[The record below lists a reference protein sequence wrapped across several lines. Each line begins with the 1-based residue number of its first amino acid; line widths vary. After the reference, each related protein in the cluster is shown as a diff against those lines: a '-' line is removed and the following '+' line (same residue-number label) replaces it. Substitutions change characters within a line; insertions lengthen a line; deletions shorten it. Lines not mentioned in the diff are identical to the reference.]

1 MKAGDLLEL
10 AGRNLRESVLRN
22 SLTTVGISVGVASL
36 VAMLSLGIGL
46 QQLAASRLAKS
57 GLFDSIYVTSGRR
70 MEGPGGRRQNRK
82 GPPPPLDEPTRQKM
96 ASFEGVAEVYPDVRF
111 PAELKLTTLNAPP
124 STTSVQ
130 SSDPRQSPTT
140 SSNSSKAESNG
151 NSPNADSTNGRE
163 YQLISGLPMSA
174 RQLETFDNMKGK
186 YFSASDAPEIILQA
200 DEARNL
206 SEKPEDLIGK
216 DIVLRYAS
224 RHLMKDAEAASAA
237 AAEYGAASEL
247 SVYAVTPNETKLKV
261 VGVVE
266 SKADAGIRGAG
277 SAGAYVPVDL
287 ALKLE
292 PMQMTQTRLAGDRD
306 PLANSYS
313 ALIVRAIRSSQV
325 EGIEDKVKQLGY
337 NTFSLLDATRSL
349 RRFFAI
355 LDLFLGIFGSLALAV
370 ASLGIINTLVMSI
383 LERRREIGI
392 MKAIGA
398 SDGDV
403 QKLFFAEAG
412 AMGVLGGSIGVLLGW
427 VIGRIINFGTRV
439 YMQRQQQFTPDD
451 VWLVPLWLVLGAIVF
466 SVVVSLLAGLYP
478 AARAARLDPVQ
489 ALRYD

>member
-1 MKAGDLLEL
+1 MKAGDLVEL

-46 QQLAASRLAKS
+46 QHLASSRLAKS

-70 MEGPGGRRQNRK
+70 MQGPNGRRENRK
-82 GPPPPLDEPTRQKM
+82 TPPPPLDEAARQKM
-96 ASFEGVAEVYPDVRF
+96 ATFAGVAEVYPDVRF
-111 PAELKLTTLNAPP
+111 PAELKLP
-124 STTSVQ
+124 SA
-130 SSDPRQSPTT
+130 SP
-140 SSNSSKAESNG
+140 
-151 NSPNADSTNGRE
+151 ADSPAKPSAAASTAGSSAQSGEGQRSRE

-174 RQLETFDNMKGK
+174 RQLESFDNMKGK
-186 YFSASDAPEIILQA
+186 YFSSPDAAEIILQS
-200 DEARNL
+200 DEAKTL
-206 SEKPEDLIGK
+206 ADKPDDLLGK
-216 DIVLRYAS
+216 EIVLRYAS
-224 RHLMKDAEAASAA
+224 RHLLNDEGNSSAAS
-237 AAEYGAASEL
+237 EYGAASEL
-247 SVYAVTPNETKLKV
+247 SVYAVSPKEATLKV
-261 VGVVE
+261 VGLVE
-266 SKADAGIRGAG
+266 SKADAGIRGAA
-277 SAGAYVPVDL
+277 SAGAYVPINL

-292 PMQMTQTRLAGDRD
+292 PMQMTQVRLAGERD
-306 PLANSYS
+306 PLANNYS
-313 ALIVRAIRSSQV
+313 ALIVRATRSSQV
-325 EGIEDKVKQLGY
+325 EGIENQIKQLGY
-337 NTFSLLDATRSL
+337 NTFSLLDATRNL

-412 AMGVLGGSIGVLLGW
+412 AMGIFGGAVGVMLGW
-427 VIGRIINFGTRV
+427 IIGRVINFGTRV

-451 VWLVPLWLVLGAIVF
+451 VWLVPLWLVLGAIGF
-466 SVVVSLLAGLYP
+466 SVIVSLLAGLYP

>member
-1 MKAGDLLEL
+1 MKTGDLVEL
-10 AGRNLRESVLRN
+10 AARNLRESVLRN

-46 QQLAASRLAKS
+46 QHLAASRLAKS

-70 MEGPGGRRQNRK
+70 VQGPNGRWERRQ
-82 GPPPPLDEPTRQKM
+82 GPPPPLDEPARQKM
-96 ASFEGVAEVYPDVRF
+96 ATFSEVSEVYPDIRF
-111 PAELKLTTLNAPP
+111 PAELKLDSA
-124 STTSVQ
+124 SSVQ
-130 SSDPRQSPTT
+130 DPPQQTDATKSGEPTSPG
-140 SSNSSKAESNG
+140 ESARG
-151 NSPNADSTNGRE
+151 HD

-186 YFSASDAPEIILQA
+186 FFSASDAAEVILQT
-200 DEARNL
+200 DEARSL
-206 SEKPEDLIGK
+206 SDKPEDLLGK
-216 DIVLRYAS
+216 DIVIRYAS
-224 RHLMKDAEAASAA
+224 RHLLKDNDPAASGAS
-237 AAEYGAASEL
+237 EFGAASEL
-247 SVYAVTPNETKLKV
+247 SVYAVTPVERKLRV
-261 VGVVE
+261 IGLVE

-277 SAGAYVPVDL
+277 SAGAYVPVVL
-287 ALKLE
+287 AQQLE
-292 PMQMTQTRLAGDRD
+292 PMQATQVRLAGDRD
-306 PLANSYS
+306 PMSNSYQ
-313 ALIVRAIRSSQV
+313 ALIVRVSRSGQV
-325 EGIEDKVKQLGY
+325 EPVEDKIKQLGY

-412 AMGVLGGSIGVLLGW
+412 AMGVFGGTLGVLLGW
-427 VIGRIINFGTRV
+427 IIGRVINFGTRI

-451 VWLVPLWLVLGAIVF
+451 VWLVPLWLVLGAIGF
-466 SVVVSLLAGLYP
+466 SLLVSLVAGLYP

>member
-1 MKAGDLLEL
+1 MKAGDLVEL

-46 QQLAASRLAKS
+46 QHLASSRLAKS

-70 MEGPGGRRQNRK
+70 VEGPNGRRVLRK

-96 ASFEGVAEVYPDVRF
+96 AKFADVAEVYPDVRF
-111 PAELKLTTLNAPP
+111 PAELKLDNIAPTQLAAADP
-124 STTSVQ
+124 PAKKTDDPPESTQ
-130 SSDPRQSPTT
+130 SG
-140 SSNSSKAESNG
+140 SNG
-151 NSPNADSTNGRE
+151 RSRE

-174 RQLETFDNMKGK
+174 RQLETFDTMKGK
-186 YFSASDAPEIILQA
+186 YFSGPNAPEVILQA

-206 SEKPEDLIGK
+206 SDKPEDLIGK
-216 DIVLRYAS
+216 EIVLRYAS
-224 RHLMKDAEAASAA
+224 RHLLSDEDTGASSAASDF
-237 AAEYGAASEL
+237 GAASEL
-247 SVYAVTPNETKLKV
+247 SIYAVSPKERKVTV

-266 SKADAGIRGAG
+266 SRADAGLRGAG
-277 SAGAYVPVDL
+277 SAGAYIPIDF
-287 ALKLE
+287 ALQLE
-292 PMQMTQTRLAGDRD
+292 PMQMTQVRLAGDRD
-306 PLANSYS
+306 PVADNYG
-313 ALIVRAIRSSQV
+313 ALIVRVIRSSRV
-325 EGIEDKVKQLGY
+325 EAVEDKIKQLGY
-337 NTFSLLDATRSL
+337 NTFSLLDATRGL

-355 LDLFLGIFGSLALAV
+355 LDLFLAIFGSLALAV

-403 QKLFFAEAG
+403 QKLFFAEAA
-412 AMGVLGGSIGVLLGW
+412 AMGVLGGSLGVLLGW
-427 VIGRIINFGTRV
+427 IIGRIINFGTRV

-451 VWLVPLWLVLGAIVF
+451 VWLVPLWLVLGAVGF
-466 SVVVSLLAGLYP
+466 SLVVSLLAGLYP

>member
-1 MKAGDLLEL
+1 MKAGDLVEL

-46 QQLAASRLAKS
+46 QHLAASRLAKS

-70 MEGPGGRRQNRK
+70 MEGPNGRREVRK
-82 GPPPPLDEPTRQKM
+82 GPPPPLDEPVRQKM
-96 ASFEGVAEVYPDVRF
+96 AKFADVAEVYPDVRF
-111 PAELKLTTLNAPP
+111 PAELKL
-124 STTSVQ
+124 
-130 SSDPRQSPTT
+130 DSPTPPQVAT
-140 SSNSSKAESNG
+140 SD
-151 NSPNADSTNGRE
+151 DSTKKANDPPDRTQAASVPNSRE

-174 RQLETFDNMKGK
+174 QQLETFDNMKGK
-186 YFSASDAPEIILQA
+186 YFSGPDAPEVILQA
-200 DEARNL
+200 DEAKTL
-206 SEKPEDLIGK
+206 IDKPEDLIGK
-216 DIVLRYAS
+216 EIVLRYAS
-224 RHLMKDAEAASAA
+224 RHLLNDTDSSASSAAS
-237 AAEYGAASEL
+237 EYGAASEL
-247 SVYAVTPNETKLKV
+247 SVYAVSPKERKVTV

-266 SKADAGIRGAG
+266 AKADAGLRGAG
-277 SAGAYVPVDL
+277 SAGAYIPVDF
-287 ALKLE
+287 ALQLE
-292 PMQMTQTRLAGDRD
+292 PMQMTQVRLAGDRD
-306 PLANSYS
+306 PLANSYG
-313 ALIVRAIRSSQV
+313 ALIVRVNRSSRV
-325 EGIEDKVKQLGY
+325 EAVEDKIKQLGY
-337 NTFSLLDATRSL
+337 NTFSLLDATRGL

-355 LDLFLGIFGSLALAV
+355 LDLFLAIFGSLALAV

-412 AMGVLGGSIGVLLGW
+412 AMGVLGGSLGVLLGW
-427 VIGRIINFGTRV
+427 IIGRAINFGTRI

-451 VWLVPLWLVLGAIVF
+451 VWLVPLWLVLGAVGF
-466 SVVVSLLAGLYP
+466 SLIVSLLAGLYP

>member
-1 MKAGDLLEL
+1 MKAGDLAEL
-10 AGRNLRESVLRN
+10 AARNLRESVLRN

-46 QQLAASRLAKS
+46 QHLAASRLAKS

-70 MEGPGGRRQNRK
+70 MQGPNGRRENRK
-82 GPPPPLDEPTRQKM
+82 GPPPPLDEPARQKM
-96 ASFEGVAEVYPDVRF
+96 AKVAGVAEVYPDVRF
-111 PAELKLTTLNAPP
+111 PAELRWTSATYGQQSSAPNSIAPP
-124 STTSVQ
+124 VKAT
-130 SSDPRQSPTT
+130 SDPQQAGEGS
-140 SSNSSKAESNG
+140 G
-151 NSPNADSTNGRE
+151 GRE

-174 RQLETFDNMKGK
+174 RQLETFDSMKGK
-186 YFSASDAPEIILQA
+186 YFSAPDAAEIILQS
-200 DEARNL
+200 DEAKAL
-206 SEKPEDLIGK
+206 SDKPDDLIGK
-216 DIVLRYAS
+216 EIILRYAS
-224 RHLMKDAEAASAA
+224 RHLLKDNDAATSAAS
-237 AAEYGAASEL
+237 EFGVASEL
-247 SVYAVTPNETKLKV
+247 SVYAVTPSEAKLKI
-261 VGVVE
+261 VGMVE

-287 ALKLE
+287 ALKLA
-292 PMQMTQTRLAGDRD
+292 PMQMTQVRLAGDRD
-306 PLANSYS
+306 PLAINYA
-313 ALIVRAIRSSQV
+313 ALIVRANRSSQV
-325 EGIEDKVKQLGY
+325 EGIENQIKQQGY
-337 NTFSLLDATRSL
+337 NTFSLLDATRNL
-349 RRFFAI
+349 RKFFAI

-412 AMGVLGGSIGVLLGW
+412 AMGIFGGTLGVLLGW
-427 VIGRIINFGTRV
+427 TIGRIINAGTRL

-451 VWLVPLWLVLGAIVF
+451 VWLVPLWLVLGAVGF
-466 SVVVSLLAGLYP
+466 SLIVSLLAGLYP

>member
-1 MKAGDLLEL
+1 MKAGDLVEL

-46 QQLAASRLAKS
+46 QHLAASRLAKS

-70 MEGPGGRRQNRK
+70 MQGPNGRRENRK
-82 GPPPPLDEPTRQKM
+82 GPPPLLDEPARQKF
-96 ASFEGVAEVYPDVRF
+96 AKFSDVLEVYPDVRF
-111 PAELKLTTLNAPP
+111 PAELKLDGGMPTRSAAATGAKQAMDDPP
-124 STTSVQ
+124 END
-130 SSDPRQSPTT
+130 SSAQ
-140 SSNSSKAESNG
+140 NG
-151 NSPNADSTNGRE
+151 PSRE
-163 YQLISGLPMSA
+163 FQLIGGLPMSA

-186 YFSASDAPEIILQA
+186 YFSAPDAGEIILQA

-206 SEKPEDLIGK
+206 TEKPEDLIGK

-224 RHLMKDAEAASAA
+224 RHLLKDDAANSSAAS
-237 AAEYGAASEL
+237 EYGAASEL
-247 SVYAVTPNETKLKV
+247 SVYAVSPKERKLKV

-266 SKADAGIRGAG
+266 TKADAGFRGAG
-277 SAGAYVPVDL
+277 SAGAYVPIDL
-287 ALKLE
+287 ALQLE
-292 PMQMTQTRLAGDRD
+292 PMQMTQMRLAGDRD
-306 PLANSYS
+306 PLANSYG
-313 ALIVRAIRSSQV
+313 ALIVRVDRSSHV
-325 EGIEDKVKQLGY
+325 EPIENKIKELGY
-337 NTFSLLDATRSL
+337 NTFSLLDATRGL
-349 RRFFAI
+349 RRFFSI

-412 AMGVLGGSIGVLLGW
+412 AMGVLGGTLGVLLGW
-427 VIGRIINFGTRV
+427 IIGRAINFGTRV

-451 VWLVPLWLVLGAIVF
+451 VWLVPLWLVLGAIGF
-466 SVVVSLLAGLYP
+466 SLVVSLLAGLYP

>member
-1 MKAGDLLEL
+1 MKTGDLVEL
-10 AGRNLRESVLRN
+10 AARNLRESVLRN

-46 QQLAASRLAKS
+46 QHLAASRLAKS

-70 MEGPGGRRQNRK
+70 MQGPNGRMERRK
-82 GPPPPLDEPTRQKM
+82 GPPPPLDEPARQKM
-96 ASFEGVAEVYPDVRF
+96 ARFTEVSEVYPDIRF
-111 PAELKLTTLNAPP
+111 PAEVRLDSPSNIEDPPAQEPSSAKSESGNTT
-124 STTSVQ
+124 
-130 SSDPRQSPTT
+130 
-140 SSNSSKAESNG
+140 ESG
-151 NSPNADSTNGRE
+151 ERSGSRE
-163 YQLISGLPMSA
+163 YQLVSGLPMSA
-174 RQLETFDNMKGK
+174 RQLETFDNIKGR
-186 YFSASDAPEIILQA
+186 YFSAPDAAEVILQA
-200 DEARNL
+200 DEAKSL
-206 SEKPEDLIGK
+206 SDKPEEVVGK

-224 RHLMKDAEAASAA
+224 RHLLKDDATNSAAS
-237 AAEYGAASEL
+237 EFGAASEL
-247 SVYAVTPNETKLKV
+247 SVYAVTPVERKV
-261 VGVVE
+261 KIVGLVE

-277 SAGAYVPVDL
+277 SAGAYVPI
-287 ALKLE
+287 AFAQQLE
-292 PMQMTQTRLAGDRD
+292 PMQMTQVRLAGDRD
-306 PLANSYS
+306 PLSNSYQ
-313 ALIVRAIRSSQV
+313 ALIVRVSRSAQV
-325 EGIEDKVKQLGY
+325 EPVEDKIKQLGY

-349 RRFFAI
+349 RKFFAI

-412 AMGVLGGSIGVLLGW
+412 AMGIFGGTLGVVLGWI
-427 VIGRIINFGTRV
+427 IGRVINFGTRV

-451 VWLVPLWLVLGAIVF
+451 VWLVPLWLVLGAIGF
-466 SVVVSLLAGLYP
+466 SLMVSLVAGLYP

>member
-1 MKAGDLLEL
+1 MKAGDLVEL
-10 AGRNLRESVLRN
+10 AARNLRESVLRN

-46 QQLAASRLAKS
+46 QRLAASRLKKS

-82 GPPPPLDEPTRQKM
+82 APPPPLDEPARQKM
-96 ASFEGVAEVYPDVRF
+96 AAFSGVAEVYPDVRF
-111 PAELKLTTLNAPP
+111 PAELRVAGESTQAGLSTESTKSIKSTS
-124 STTSVQ
+124 STTS
-130 SSDPRQSPTT
+130 SDSAAPAD
-140 SSNSSKAESNG
+140 NS
-151 NSPNADSTNGRE
+151 GRE
-163 YQLISGLPMSA
+163 YQLVSGLPMSA
-174 RQLETFDNMKGK
+174 RQLETFDNMQGK
-186 YFSASDAPEIILQA
+186 YFSSPDAPEIILQS
-200 DEARNL
+200 DEAKTL
-206 SEKPEDLIGK
+206 SEKPEELIGK

-224 RHLMKDAEAASAA
+224 RHLMNNEAASSEAA
-237 AAEYGAASEL
+237 QYGAASEL
-247 SVYAVTPNETKLKV
+247 SVYSVTPSESKVRV

-266 SKADAGIRGAG
+266 TKADAGIRGAG
-277 SAGAYVPVDL
+277 SAGAYIPVEL
-287 ALKLE
+287 ALKLA
-292 PMQMTQTRLAGDRD
+292 PMQITQVRLAGDRD

-313 ALIVRAIRSSQV
+313 ALIVRVNRSSEV
-325 EGIEDKVKQLGY
+325 EGVEDKIKQLGY

-412 AMGVLGGSIGVLLGW
+412 AMGVLGGSLGVLLGW
-427 VIGRIINFGTRV
+427 IIGRAINFGTRI

-451 VWLVPLWLVLGAIVF
+451 VWLVPLWLVLGAVGF
-466 SVVVSLLAGLYP
+466 SLIVSLLAGLYP

>member
-1 MKAGDLLEL
+1 MKAGDLVEL

-46 QQLAASRLAKS
+46 QHLASSRLAKS

-70 MEGPGGRRQNRK
+70 MEGPNGRREIRK
-82 GPPPPLDEPTRQKM
+82 GPPPPLDEATRQKM
-96 ASFEGVAEVYPDVRF
+96 AKFADVAEVYPDVRF
-111 PAELKLTTLNAPP
+111 PAELKLETGSPAQVA
-124 STTSVQ
+124 SA
-130 SSDPRQSPTT
+130 DPTT
-140 SSNSSKAESNG
+140 KKAIDPPAESSQSG
-151 NSPNADSTNGRE
+151 PNANSRE
-163 YQLISGLPMSA
+163 YQLVSALPMSA
-174 RQLETFDNMKGK
+174 RQLETFDTMKGK
-186 YFSASDAPEIILQA
+186 YFSGPDAPEVILQA
-200 DEARNL
+200 DEAKNL
-206 SEKPEDLIGK
+206 SDKAEDLIGK
-216 DIVLRYAS
+216 QIVLRYAS
-224 RHLMKDAEAASAA
+224 RHLLSDENSGASSAAS
-237 AAEYGAASEL
+237 EYGAASEL
-247 SVYAVTPNETKLKV
+247 SVYAVSPKEHKVTV

-266 SKADAGIRGAG
+266 SKADAGLRGAG
-277 SAGAYVPVDL
+277 SAGAYIPIDF
-287 ALKLE
+287 ALQLE
-292 PMQMTQTRLAGDRD
+292 PMQMTQVRLAGDRD
-306 PLANSYS
+306 PLANSYG
-313 ALIVRAIRSSQV
+313 ALIVRVNRSSRV
-325 EGIEDKVKQLGY
+325 EAVEDKIKQLGY
-337 NTFSLLDATRSL
+337 NTFSLLDATRGL

-355 LDLFLGIFGSLALAV
+355 LDLFLAIFGSLALAV

-412 AMGVLGGSIGVLLGW
+412 AMGVLGGSLGVLLGW
-427 VIGRIINFGTRV
+427 IIGRAINFGTRI

-451 VWLVPLWLVLGAIVF
+451 VWLVPLWLVLGAVGF
-466 SVVVSLLAGLYP
+466 SLIVSLLAGLYP

>member
-1 MKAGDLLEL
+1 MKAGDLAEL
-10 AGRNLRESVLRN
+10 AARNLRESVLRN

-46 QQLAASRLAKS
+46 QHLAASRLAKS

-70 MEGPGGRRQNRK
+70 MQGPNGRRENRK
-82 GPPPPLDEPTRQKM
+82 GPPPPLDEPARQKM
-96 ASFEGVAEVYPDVRF
+96 ARLAGVAEAYPDVRF
-111 PAELKLTTLNAPP
+111 PAELRSTSNP
-124 STTSVQ
+124 SSSPARPETSADPAK
-130 SSDPRQSPTT
+130 SSSESQAASDSP
-140 SSNSSKAESNG
+140 G
-151 NSPNADSTNGRE
+151 GRE
-163 YQLISGLPMSA
+163 YQLVSGLPMSA
-174 RQLETFDNMKGK
+174 RQLETFDNMKGAF
-186 YFSASDAPEIILQA
+186 FSAPDAAEIILQSE
-200 DEARNL
+200 EAKTL
-206 SEKPEDLIGK
+206 SDKPEDLLGK
-216 DIVLRYAS
+216 EVLVRYAW
-224 RHLMKDAEAASAA
+224 RHLLKDNGASASAA
-237 AAEYGAASEL
+237 SEFGAASEL
-247 SVYAVTPNETKLKV
+247 SVYAVTPKEVQLKV
-261 VGVVE
+261 VGLVE

-287 ALKLE
+287 ALQLE

-306 PLANSYS
+306 PLANNYS
-313 ALIVRAIRSSQV
+313 ALIVRATRSGQV
-325 EGIEDKVKQLGY
+325 ESIENELKRQGY
-337 NTFSLLDATRSL
+337 NTFSLLDATRNL
-349 RRFFAI
+349 RKFFAI

-412 AMGVLGGSIGVLLGW
+412 AMGIFGGALGVLLGW
-427 VIGRIINFGTRV
+427 TMGRIINAGTRI

-451 VWLVPLWLVLGAIVF
+451 VWLVPLWLVLGAIGF
-466 SVVVSLLAGLYP
+466 SLIVSLLAGLYP

>member
-1 MKAGDLLEL
+1 MKAGDLVEL

-70 MEGPGGRRQNRK
+70 MQGPNGRMQRRN
-82 GPPPPLDEPTRQKM
+82 GPPPPLDEPARQKM
-96 ASFEGVAEVYPDVRF
+96 ASFPEVAEVYPDIRF
-111 PAELKLTTLNAPP
+111 PAEVRLDSGNSTQAGTSANVTQATPP
-124 STTSVQ
+124 S
-130 SSDPRQSPTT
+130 PTANT
-140 SSNSSKAESNG
+140 ARGGANS
-151 NSPNADSTNGRE
+151 RE

-174 RQLETFDNMKGK
+174 RQLETFDNMKGRF
-186 YFSASDAPEIILQA
+186 FSAPNSAEVILQSE
-200 DEARNL
+200 EARTL
-206 SEKPEDLIGK
+206 SERPEELIGK

-224 RHLMKDAEAASAA
+224 RHLLQDKATTTSAAS
-237 AAEYGAASEL
+237 EYGAASEL
-247 SVYAVTPNETKLKV
+247 SVYAVTPSERTLRV
-261 VGVVE
+261 VGLVE
-266 SKADAGIRGAG
+266 SKADAGLRGAG
-277 SAGAYVPVDL
+277 SAGAYVPVEL
-287 ALKLE
+287 AQSLE
-292 PMQMTQTRLAGDRD
+292 PMQMTQVRLAGDRD
-306 PLANSYS
+306 PLANSYQ
-313 ALIVRAIRSSQV
+313 ALIVRVARSSQV
-325 EGIEDKVKQLGY
+325 EGVEEKLKQLGF

-349 RRFFAI
+349 RKFFAI

-412 AMGVLGGSIGVLLGW
+412 AMGVLGGSVGVLLGW
-427 VIGRIINFGTRV
+427 TIGRIINIGTRI

-451 VWLVPLWLVLGAIVF
+451 VWLVPLWLVFGAIGF
-466 SVVVSLLAGLYP
+466 SLVVSLLAGLYP